1 MSFVPPQRAEDQS
14 DGSSSMDMDIDS
26 SSAKGKGKAV
36 AVTHEESKQAIQDAA
51 ASLAKNAFV
60 LKLLTDVLL
69 TYASSVQ
76 VVLRHDAEFSS
87 TQGPTWTTCSFS
99 SGRIFNHILQHFPPH
114 ATKQKKERKP
124 DGDWRY
130 KLATRGN
137 QFLVASSIRSPEGG
151 KGSVLKSAVYLLSS
165 QTILLVANLQC

>member
-1 MSFVPPQRAEDQS
+1 
-14 DGSSSMDMDIDS
+14 MDIDS
-26 SSAKGKGKAV
+26 SSAKGKRKVV

-87 TQGPTWTTCSFS
+87 TRGPTRT
-99 SGRIFNHILQHFPPH
+99 SGGIFNHILQHLLPH